1 MRLTEILMRWAVLA
15 TLGTAL
21 IGLPSIAANASTPQF
36 DITIEGGT
44 LTSSD
49 VEEALGIFMK
59 HCSYLSQHQD
69 DLVMFKALVKPEYIP
84 ERLLRG
90 WKTEIYVTLKI
101 SDQPSTIPTHIRGIG
116 RTAGQLLY
124 FNVGGGETPG
134 ITGAK
139 RISQFAC
146 GLPLNRRGADSFKSV
161 PELSF
166 LQY

>member
-1 MRLTEILMRWAVLA
+1 MWWAVLA
-15 TLGTAL
+15 GLGAAL
-21 IGLPSIAANASTPQF
+21 IGLTSFAANASTPRF
-36 DITIEGGT
+36 EITIEGGT
-44 LTSSD
+44 LTRSD
-49 VEEALGIFMK
+49 VEKALGIFMK
-59 HCSYLSQHQD
+59 HCSYLSQHQG
-69 DLVMFKALVKPEYIP
+69 DLVMFKALVKPEYIS
-84 ERLLRG
+84 ERLQRG

-101 SDQPSTIPTHIRGIG
+101 SDQPNTIPARIRGIG

-124 FNVGGGETPG
+124 FNIGGGETPG

-146 GLPLNRRGADSFKSV
+146 GLPPNRRGTDSFKSV